1 MNTFAV
7 AHVVLAVAGLAVS
20 SLGGER
26 LGVPFFTFSL
36 RLQMSSPTSSF
47 ILQDR
52 FKPVLHAG
60 LVPRPSVWR
69 KFLIKFSKSDD
80 TPEKTT
86 RI

>member
-52 FKPVLHAG
+52 FKPVLHAW
-60 LVPRPSVWR
+60 LVPRPFAGVNFFN
-69 KFLIKFSKSDD
+69 KNLK
-80 TPEKTT
+80 E
-86 RI
+86 